1 MKNVKKIIVLGGG
14 SAGWMTASTL
24 IKEYPDKEI
33 TLIESPNT
41 PIVGVGEST
50 IGGIKYWTTYLGI
63 DDNEFFKY
71 TDATYK
77 LSIRFEDFYKKGDG
91 GFHYPFG
98 EPVFINKADGYNE
111 WIIKKHL
118 YPETHRSDFADCFYP
133 QMALVNNKK
142 LFDNEK
148 NEIPFNFRENTAYH
162 FDATKFGLF
171 LKEKYCLPRGVKHIV
186 EDIKTIECNDNGIE
200 SLNKKYKAD
209 LYFDCTGFK
218 SLLLGKT
225 LQTEFESYSDML
237 PNNSAWATRVPYKNK
252 KEEINCYTN
261 CTAIEN
267 GWVWQIPLWSRW
279 GTGYVYSDKFVDD
292 ETALKEFKNHLDKKG
307 QDYSNA
313 EFKKIKMRVGIHKR
327 LWVKNVVGIGL
338 AAGFI
343 EPLESNGLFSVHEFI
358 MRFIRNAQ
366 RDIITQWD
374 RDNFTFQ
381 CKKFFR
387 NFAEFVAMHYA
398 MSNRDDTEYWKANTN
413 KVWDKGLPDLVP
425 VLQDGFS
432 RAAADRDFVHRFNDG
447 GLHCI
452 AFGMEWYPTEATNVK
467 YYQGLDD
474 NEFKKQLIS
483 RVIALNHR
491 KKDWDLT
498 VQDKPSF
505 YDYHKN
511 RFYNDN

>member
-50 IGGIKYWTTYLGI
+50 IGGIKFWTTYLGI

-111 WIIKKHL
+111 WIIKKHI
-118 YPETHRSDFADCFYP
+118 YPETHRSDFAECFYP
-133 QMALVNNKK
+133 QMALVKNKK

-171 LKEKYCLPRGVKHIV
+171 LKERYCLPRGVKHIV

-218 SLLLGKT
+218 SLLLGET

-237 PNNSAWATRVPYKNK
+237 PNNSAWATRVPYKSK

-292 ETALKEFKNHLDKKG
+292 ETALQEFKNHLDKKG

-398 MSNRDDTEYWKANTN
+398 MSNRDDTEYWRANAN
-413 KVWDKGLPDLVP
+413 KVWDKNLPDLVP

-467 YYQGLDD
+467 YYKGLDD
-474 NEFKKQLIS
+474 NEFKKQLIN
-483 RVIALNHR
+483 RVIALNSR
-491 KKDWDLT
+491 KKEWDLI

>member
-1 MKNVKKIIVLGGG
+1 MKNVKSIIVLGGG

-33 TLIESPNT
+33 TVIESPNT

-63 DDNEFFKY
+63 DDTEFFKY

-91 GFHYPFG
+91 GVHYPFG
-98 EPVFINKADGYNE
+98 QSIYNSDGGFND
-111 WIIKKHL
+111 WILKKHI
-118 YPETHRSDFADCFYP
+118 YPETHRSDFATCFFP
-133 QMALVNNKK
+133 QMALVNNNK

-148 NEIPFNFRENTAYH
+148 NEIPFDFRENTAYH

-171 LKEKYCLPRGVKHIV
+171 LKNKYCLPRGVKHIAD
-186 EDIKTIECNDNGIE
+186 DIKTVELNDDGIQ
-200 SLNKKYKAD
+200 SLNNKYKAD

-218 SLLLGKT
+218 SLLLGKS
-225 LQTEFESYSDML
+225 LREEFESYSDML
-237 PNNSAWATRVPYKNK
+237 PNNSAWATRVPYNNK
-252 KEEINCYTN
+252 KEDINSYTN

-292 ETALKEFKNHLDKKG
+292 ETALQEFKNHLDKKG

-398 MSNRDDTEYWKANTN
+398 MSNRDDTEYWRANAN
-413 KVWDKGLPDLVP
+413 KVWDKNLPDLVP

-432 RAAADRDFVHRFNDG
+432 RAAADRDFIHRFNDG

-474 NEFKKQLIS
+474 NEFKKQLIN
-483 RVIALNHR
+483 RVIALNNR
-491 KKDWDLT
+491 KKEWNLI

>member
-1 MKNVKKIIVLGGG
+1 MKTDKILIVGGG
-14 SAGWMTASTL
+14 SAGWMTAATL
-24 IKEYPDKEI
+24 VKAFPNKDI
-33 TLIESPNT
+33 TVIESPNIPT
-41 PIVGVGEST
+41 VGVGEST
-50 IGGIKYWTTYLGI
+50 ISKVKQWTKFLGI
-63 DDNEFFKY
+63 DDKEFLKH
-71 TDATYK
+71 TDGTIK
-77 LSIRFEDFYKKGDG
+77 FSIKFTDFNGKDEA

-98 EPVFINKADGYNE
+98 PVITEGTQLNYND
-111 WIIKKHL
+111 WWIKKEF
-118 YPETHRSDFADCFYP
+118 YPETPVSDYAESFAP
-133 QMALVNNKK
+133 NMALVNQRKGAFK
-142 LFDNEK
+142 FH
-148 NEIPFNFRENTAYH
+148 NFELDRDSAYQ
-162 FDATKFGLF
+162 FDATKFGLW
-171 LKEKYCLPRGVKHIV
+171 LKDHYCLPRGVKHIQ
-186 EDIKTIECNDNGIE
+186 EDIIDVPTNENGIKCVVTKTY
-200 SLNKKYKAD
+200 SYYAD
-209 LYFDCTGFK
+209 LFVDCTGFK
-218 SLLLGKT
+218 SMLLGGALK
-225 LQTEFESYSDML
+225 EPFETIKNL
-237 PNNSAWATRVPYKNK
+237 PNNKAWATRIPYVD
-252 KEEINCYTN
+252 KEKEVECFTN

-267 GWVWQIPLWSRW
+267 GWVWNIPLWSRV

-292 ETALKEFKNHLDKKG
+292 ETALQEFKNHLDKKG

-343 EPLESNGLFSVHEFI
+343 EPLESNGLFSVHEFL

-398 MSNRDDTEYWKANTN
+398 MSNRDDTEYWRANAN
-413 KVWDKGLPDLVP
+413 KVWDKNLPDLVP

-432 RAAADRDFVHRFNDG
+432 RAAADRDFIHRFNDG

-474 NEFKKQLIS
+474 NEFKKQLIN
-483 RVIALNHR
+483 RVIALNNR
-491 KKDWDLT
+491 KKEWNLI

>member
-50 IGGIKYWTTYLGI
+50 IGGIKFWTTYLGI

-98 EPVFINKADGYNE
+98 QSLYNSDGGYND
-111 WIIKKHL
+111 WILKKHI
-118 YPETHRSDFADCFYP
+118 YPETHRSDFATCFYP
-133 QMALVNNKK
+133 QMALVNNNK

-171 LKEKYCLPRGVKHIV
+171 LKDRYCLPRGVKHIID
-186 EDIKTIECNDNGIE
+186 DIKTVELNDNGIQ
-200 SLNKKYKAD
+200 SLNNKYKAD

-218 SLLLGKT
+218 SLLLGKS
-225 LQTEFESYSDML
+225 LNEEFESYSDML
-237 PNNSAWATRVPYKNK
+237 PNNSAWATRLPYNNK
-252 KEEINCYTN
+252 KEDINCYTN

-292 ETALKEFKNHLDKKG
+292 ETALQEFKNHLDKKG

-398 MSNRDDTEYWKANTN
+398 MSNRDDTEYWRANAN
-413 KVWDKGLPDLVP
+413 KVWDKNLPDLVP

-474 NEFKKQLIS
+474 DEFKKQLIN
-483 RVIALNHR
+483 RVIALDNR
-491 KKDWDLT
+491 KKEWDLI